1 MIFIRIEP
9 GEPFKELGNKVSM
22 RRKAEE
28 HEIVILGSGLGG
40 LIAGALLSRNNR
52 KVLLLKERRY
62 QPSFVREGY
71 RFVPFSNF
79 SERRLKHS
87 LLQKITHTLNL
98 PPVTGDRED
107 GRKAERR
114 FAKTKQELAF
124 QVILPKAR
132 VDLFCQRS
140 ILRRKW
146 SALPL
151 L

>member
-1 MIFIRIEP
+1 
-9 GEPFKELGNKVSM
+9 M
-22 RRKAEE
+22 RRKSEE
-28 HEIVILGSGLGG
+28 HEIVIVGSGLGG
-40 LIAGALLSRNNR
+40 LIAGALLSRSKR

-79 SERRLKHS
+79 SERCLKHS

-98 PPVTGDRED
+98 PPVMGDRED
-107 GRKAERR
+107 GRRADTRSAKAE
-114 FAKTKQELAF
+114 QELAF

-140 ILRRKW
+140 IFRREWKREFSKEQTVSKISMRKW
-146 SALPL
+146 IRLSL